1 MKAVVFTA
9 IAATVVGATSALA
22 QAPTEA
28 PPDPTITQNEATTP
42 SAGQPSDER
51 KARMPMRREQPMV
64 PDTTAPASEGAG
76 AGTSGSDT
84 NMKADTPKTGEA
96 AKGAPGDQPAGAET
110 SDRTPDKATPT
121 PETQV
126 DKTKEGE
133 TSTRTPEGK

>member
-1 MKAVVFTA
+1 MKAVIF
-9 IAATVVGATSALA
+9 IAVATVFGATSALA

-42 SAGQPSDER
+42 SAEQSTEQPR
-51 KARMPMRREQPMV
+51 ARMPMRRELPIV
-64 PDTTAPASEGAG
+64 PDPSASSSEGGGTG
-76 AGTSGSDT
+76 AAGSDT
-84 NMKADTPKTGEA
+84 NMKANTAKTGEA

-110 SDRTPDKATPT
+110 SDRTPDKTTPT

-133 TSTRTPEGK
+133 TSTRTPEKK

>member
-1 MKAVVFTA
+1 
-9 IAATVVGATSALA
+9 
-22 QAPTEA
+22 
-28 PPDPTITQNEATTP
+28 
-42 SAGQPSDER
+42 
-51 KARMPMRREQPMV
+51 MRRELPMV

-96 AKGAPGDQPAGAET
+96 AKGAPGDQPAGSET
-110 SDRTPDKATPT
+110 SDRTPEKMTPT

-133 TSTRTPEGK
+133 TSTRTPEKK

>member
-9 IAATVVGATSALA
+9 IAATVFGATSALA
-22 QAPTEA
+22 QAPSESR
-28 PPDPTITQNEATTP
+28 PDPTITQNEATWP
-42 SAGQPSDER
+42 SANQPNDQR
-51 KARMPMRREQPMV
+51 KARMPMRRELPIV
-64 PDTTAPASEGAG
+64 PDPSASAIEGGGTGTA
-76 AGTSGSDT
+76 GSDT

-110 SDRTPDKATPT
+110 SDRTPDKMTPT

-133 TSTRTPEGK
+133 TSTRTPEKK

>member
-9 IAATVVGATSALA
+9 VAATVFGATSAPA
-22 QAPTEA
+22 QAPTEV
-28 PPDPTITQNEATTP
+28 PQDPTITQNEAATP
-42 SAGQPSDER
+42 SAEKSGDGR
-51 KARMPMRREQPMV
+51 KARMPMRRELPIV

-84 NMKADTPKTGEA
+84 NTKADPPTTGE

-110 SDRTPDKATPT
+110 SDRTPEKTTTT

-133 TSTRTPEGK
+133 TSTRTPEKK

>member
-9 IAATVVGATSALA
+9 VAATVFGATSSFA
-22 QAPTEA
+22 QAPQES

-42 SAGQPSDER
+42 NAQQSNDQR
-51 KARMPMRREQPMV
+51 KARMPMRRELPIV
-64 PDTTAPASEGAG
+64 PDPSASSEGAG

-84 NMKADTPKTGEA
+84 NMKADTPKTGEG

-110 SDRTPDKATPT
+110 SDRTPEKTTPT

-126 DKTKEGE
+126 DKTKEGG
-133 TSTRTPEGK
+133 TSTRTPEKK